1 MTQPSWE
8 NEEPRGLEEEWLEEE
23 EGILEEEEE
32 GIPEEPLPEE
42 PEETELEEIE
52 SEPIEEEIEALGE
65 WWGPELAEDPVRMY
79 LREISR
85 VPLLEPTQELDLA
98 IRLQAPRVLDALR
111 SSLRKPSQADLAL
124 AVYRDLVA
132 TWAQAEATAA
142 RLHRPMPRLTD
153 LIADLSRP
161 IPEARA
167 TSLEPYLERQRGGRR
182 MAELLRL
189 LVRIYADLLLL
200 PPEVLSYLAE
210 HAASD
215 PARPGSGRSPAVQWP
230 GERALRAHLPSE
242 ERLSRWWQHVRDQAA
257 EARSYLIRANLR
269 LVVSVAKKYLG
280 RGVSFLDLIQEG
292 NLGLLRAVE
301 KFDPGRG
308 FKFSTYSTWWIR
320 QAITR
325 AIADQARTIRIPVH
339 LAEFLSRVLR
349 AQQKLQQTLGRDPT
363 PEELALELDLLSP
376 QEVLEIQAAWNA
388 NQPLPPYL
396 ARRLREATR
405 KVEQALRWAA
415 EPMSLETPVG
425 EEEDSELGDFIEDH
439 GTLSPLE
446 EAHLKMLREQLREI
460 LDTLPERER
469 QVLEVRFGLKDGQWR
484 TLDEVG
490 QMFGLTR
497 ERIRQIESK
506 ALRRLRHPQFSRKLK
521 DYLA

>member
-1 MTQPSWE
+1 MSQQLWE
-8 NEEPRGLEEEWLEEE
+8 NDEERRGLEEEWLEEE

-32 GIPEEPLPEE
+32 LAEETFPEE

-52 SEPIEEEIEALGE
+52 SEGIEEEIEALEE
-65 WWGPELAEDPVRMY
+65 WWGPEVAEDPVRMY

-98 IRLQAPRVLDALR
+98 IRIQAPRQLDRIRA
-111 SSLRKPSQADLAL
+111 SLRKPSQGDLAL
-124 AVYRDLVA
+124 AIYRDLMSA
-132 TWAQAEATAA
+132 WEQAAETAA
-142 RLHRPMPRLTD
+142 RLRPPKPPRVD
-153 LIADLSRP
+153 RVAAISRP
-161 IPEARA
+161 VREAPA
-167 TSLEPYLERQRGGRR
+167 TSLEPFLERQRGGRR
-182 MAELLRL
+182 LADLLQL
-189 LVRIYADLLLL
+189 LVRIYTDLLLL
-200 PPEVLSYLAE
+200 PPEVLSYLVE
-210 HAASD
+210 QTERETD
-215 PARPGSGRSPAVQWP
+215 PERRSSPALRWP
-230 GERALRAHLPSE
+230 SERALRTHRPSE
-242 ERLSRWWQHVRDQAA
+242 ERLSRWWRHVRDQAA
-257 EARSYLIRANLR
+257 EARSWLIRANLR
-269 LVVSVAKKYLG
+269 LVVSVAKKYIG

-308 FKFSTYSTWWIR
+308 FKFSTYATWWIR

-339 LAEFLSRVLR
+339 LAEFLSRLMR
-349 AQQKLQQTLGRDPT
+349 AQQKLQQALGRDPT
-363 PEELALELDLLSP
+363 PEELALELNLLSP

-388 NQPLPPYL
+388 NQPLPPHL

-405 KVEQALRWAA
+405 KVERALRWAA

-425 EEEDSELGDFIEDH
+425 EEEDSELADFIEDQ
-439 GTLSPLE
+439 GTRSPLE
-446 EAHLKMLREQLREI
+446 DAHLTMLREQLREI
-460 LDTLPERER
+460 LNTLPERER

-506 ALRRLRHPQFSRKLK
+506 ALRKLRHPYYSRRLR
-521 DYLA
+521 DFLG

>member
-1 MTQPSWE
+1 MSQQPWE
-8 NEEPRGLEEEWLEEE
+8 NDEEKRGLEEEWLEEE
-23 EGILEEEEE
+23 EGFPEEEEE
-32 GIPEEPLPEE
+32 EIAEESLPEE

-52 SEPIEEEIEALGE
+52 SEGIEEEIEALEE
-65 WWGPELAEDPVRMY
+65 WWGPEVAEDPVRMY

-98 IRLQAPRVLDALR
+98 IRLQAPRRLDEIRAG
-111 SSLRKPSQADLAL
+111 LRKPAQADLAI

-132 TWAQAEATAA
+132 AWEQAVEMAA
-142 RLHRPMPRLTD
+142 RVRRPMPRLAD
-153 LIADLSRP
+153 LIADVSRP
-161 IPEARA
+161 VLEARA
-167 TSLEPYLERQRGGRR
+167 RSLEPYLERQRGGRR
-182 MAELLRL
+182 LADLLRQ
-189 LVRIYADLLLL
+189 LVRIYTDLWLL

-210 HAASD
+210 QVDTGSASMI
-215 PARPGSGRSPAVQWP
+215 RWP
-230 GERALRAHLPSE
+230 SERALRAHLPSE
-242 ERLSRWWQHVRDQAA
+242 ERLSRWWRHVRDQAS
-257 EARSYLIRANLR
+257 EARSWLIRSNLR
-269 LVVSVAKKYLG
+269 LVVSVAKKYIG

-308 FKFSTYSTWWIR
+308 FKFSTYATWWIR

-339 LAEFLSRVLR
+339 LAEFLSRLMR
-349 AQQKLQQTLGRDPT
+349 AQQKLQQALGRDPT
-363 PEELALELDLLSP
+363 PEELALELNLLSP
-376 QEVLEIQAAWNA
+376 EEILEIQAAWNA

-405 KVEQALRWAA
+405 KVERALRWAA

-425 EEEDSELGDFIEDH
+425 EEEDSELADFIEDQ
-439 GTLSPLE
+439 GTRTPLE
-446 EAHLKMLREQLREI
+446 EAHLTMLREQLREI

-506 ALRRLRHPQFSRKLK
+506 ALRKLRHPHYSRRLK
-521 DYLA
+521 DYLS

>member
-1 MTQPSWE
+1 MSQQPWE
-8 NEEPRGLEEEWLEEE
+8 NDEEKRGLEEEWPEEE
-23 EGILEEEEE
+23 EGFLEEEEE
-32 GIPEEPLPEE
+32 EVAEEPFPEE

-52 SEPIEEEIEALGE
+52 SEGIEEEIEALEE
-65 WWGPELAEDPVRMY
+65 WWGPEVAEDPVRMY

-98 IRLQAPRVLDALR
+98 IRLQAPRRLDEIRAG
-111 SSLRKPSQADLAL
+111 LRKPSQTDLAI

-132 TWAQAEATAA
+132 TWEKATEMAA
-142 RLHRPMPRLTD
+142 RLRRPMPRLSE
-153 LIADLSRP
+153 LIAEVSRP
-161 IPEARA
+161 VQAARA
-167 TSLEPYLERQRGGRR
+167 RTLEPYLERQRGSRR
-182 MAELLRL
+182 LADLLQQ
-189 LVRIYADLLLL
+189 LVRIYTDLLLL
-200 PPEVLSYLAE
+200 PPAALSYLAE
-210 HAASD
+210 HADAG
-215 PARPGSGRSPAVQWP
+215 AAPAVRWP
-230 GERALRAHLPSE
+230 SERSLRAHLPPE
-242 ERLSRWWQHVRDQAA
+242 EHLSRWWQHVRDQAA
-257 EARSYLIRANLR
+257 EARSWLIRANLR
-269 LVVSVAKKYLG
+269 LVVSVAKKYIG

-292 NLGLLRAVE
+292 NLGVLRAVE

-308 FKFSTYSTWWIR
+308 FKFSTYATWWIR

-339 LAEFLSRVLR
+339 LAEFLSRLMR
-349 AQQKLQQTLGRDPT
+349 AQQTLQQALGRDPT
-363 PEELALELDLLSP
+363 PEELALEVNLLSP

-388 NQPLPPYL
+388 NQPLPPHL

-405 KVEQALRWAA
+405 KVERALRWAA

-425 EEEDSELGDFIEDH
+425 EEEDSELADFIEDQ
-439 GTLSPLE
+439 GTRSPLE
-446 EAHLKMLREQLREI
+446 EAHLTMLREQLREI

-506 ALRRLRHPQFSRKLK
+506 ALRKLRHPHYSRRLK
-521 DYLA
+521 DYLS

>member
-1 MTQPSWE
+1 MSQQPWE
-8 NEEPRGLEEEWLEEE
+8 NDEEKRGLEEEWMEEE
-23 EGILEEEEE
+23 EGLLEEEEE
-32 GIPEEPLPEE
+32 ELAEEPLPEE

-52 SEPIEEEIEALGE
+52 SEGIEEEVEALQE
-65 WWGPELAEDPVRMY
+65 WWGPEVAEDPVRMY

-85 VPLLEPTQELDLA
+85 VSLLEPAQELDLA
-98 IRLQAPRVLDALR
+98 IRLQAPRRLDEIRAG
-111 SSLRKPSQADLAL
+111 LRKPSQADLAV
-124 AVYRDLVA
+124 AVYRDLVTA
-132 TWAQAEATAA
+132 WASAAEIAA
-142 RLHRPMPRLTD
+142 RVRCPMPRLAD
-153 LIADLSRP
+153 LIADVSRP
-161 IPEARA
+161 VLEARA
-167 TSLEPYLERQRGGRR
+167 RSLEPYLERQRGGRR
-182 MAELLRL
+182 MADLLQQ
-189 LVRIYADLLLL
+189 LVRIYTDLLLL

-210 HAASD
+210 QANSGSA
-215 PARPGSGRSPAVQWP
+215 PAIRWP
-230 GERALRAHLPSE
+230 SERAFRAHLPSE
-242 ERLSRWWQHVRDQAA
+242 ERLSQWWRHVRDQAA
-257 EARSYLIRANLR
+257 EARSWLIRSNLR
-269 LVVSVAKKYLG
+269 LVVSVAKKYIG

-308 FKFSTYSTWWIR
+308 FKFSTYATWWIR

-339 LAEFLSRVLR
+339 LAEFLSRLMR

-363 PEELALELDLLSP
+363 PEELAMELNLLSP
-376 QEVLEIQAAWNA
+376 EEVLEIQAAWNA
-388 NQPLPPYL
+388 NQPLPPQL

-405 KVEQALRWAA
+405 KVERALRWAA

-425 EEEDSELGDFIEDH
+425 EEEDSELGDFIEDQ
-439 GTLSPLE
+439 GTRSPLE
-446 EAHLKMLREQLREI
+446 EAHLTMLREQLREI

-469 QVLEVRFGLKDGQWR
+469 QVLEARFGLKDGQWR

-506 ALRRLRHPQFSRKLK
+506 ALRKLRHPHYSRRLK
-521 DYLA
+521 DYLS